1 MRLILTLTVFAALF
15 FLFQINRMTYAL
27 IVTREISEEKQ
38 PRVYKTVNLLILAL
52 MILFYL
58 QVYYNI

>member
-1 MRLILTLTVFAALF
+1 MILALTVFAALF
-15 FLFQINRMTYAL
+15 FLFQINRMTHAL
-27 IVTREISEEKQ
+27 IVAREIDEAKQ